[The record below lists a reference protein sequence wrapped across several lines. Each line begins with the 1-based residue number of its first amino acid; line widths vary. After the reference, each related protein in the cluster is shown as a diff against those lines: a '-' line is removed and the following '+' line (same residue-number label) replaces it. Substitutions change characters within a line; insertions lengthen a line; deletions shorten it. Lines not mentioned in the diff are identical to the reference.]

1 MLPTIAPTNPQ
12 LDDERSAWFYLFARL
27 KPGVTITQAEA
38 AMKVLY
44 RQRQHDELK
53 QSYFS
58 RFPEARDTFLRQM
71 FTLEPA
77 ARGNSGLRS
86 RFERPLLLLEW
97 LAAVVLLI
105 TCANIAGLLLARGAA
120 RQRDLAIRSSI
131 GAARGR
137 IVRQLFTESAVLA
150 IAGAVAGILL
160 GSWLTRLL
168 IRSLPYDPGNLS
180 LSAVPDL
187 RVLAFTIVITAVTVL
202 LFGLLP
208 AWQNSRLA
216 PMATLR
222 ETVGAIAGGR
232 THVRLRKVFVALQV
246 GLSAVLLIGAGLFLR
261 TLVNLG
267 NVDLGIRR
275 ENVVCFRVGPA
286 APYPDARKLHLYRSL
301 MGGLADVPGVVAAGA
316 NRQALFTGGR
326 WDSVLT
332 IPGVSADSAEPF
344 SFFNAVTPGYFE
356 ALGIPVR
363 AGRDFTW
370 SDWGSGKQLALVN
383 ETLTR
388 DYFDGKPPVGRMIG
402 RGARAAADIE
412 IIGVFGNARYH
423 EVRGKVPNQTFINL
437 DSFIDRIS
445 AVTVYARIAGDP
457 RRIMPTL
464 RAQVSRIDSQLV
476 VSQMRTLDDQI
487 DSAVSNER
495 LLAFLSVGFALV
507 ATLLAVVGLYGVLA
521 FVVARRTREIG
532 IRMALGAKRG
542 SVVRLIANEMAFVV
556 LCGLAAGVTAAY
568 ACGRYIENHL
578 FGVQAADPIVFCSVP
593 AILLTAAAV
602 ATLLPAL
609 RASRIDPMCALRQV

>member
-1 MLPTIAPTNPQ
+1 
-12 LDDERSAWFYLFARL
+12 
-27 KPGVTITQAEA
+27 
-38 AMKVLY
+38 
-44 RQRQHDELK
+44 
-53 QSYFS
+53 
-58 RFPEARDTFLRQM
+58 
-71 FTLEPA
+71 
-77 ARGNSGLRS
+77 
-86 RFERPLLLLEW
+86 
-97 LAAVVLLI
+97 
-105 TCANIAGLLLARGAA
+105 
-120 RQRDLAIRSSI
+120 
-131 GAARGR
+131 
-137 IVRQLFTESAVLA
+137 
-150 IAGAVAGILL
+150 
-160 GSWLTRLL
+160 
-168 IRSLPYDPGNLS
+168 
-180 LSAVPDL
+180 
-187 RVLAFTIVITAVTVL
+187 
-202 LFGLLP
+202 
-208 AWQNSRLA
+208 
-216 PMATLR
+216 
-222 ETVGAIAGGR
+222 
-232 THVRLRKVFVALQV
+232 
-246 GLSAVLLIGAGLFLR
+246 
-261 TLVNLG
+261 
-267 NVDLGIRR
+267 
-275 ENVVCFRVGPA
+275 
-286 APYPDARKLHLYRSL
+286 

-445 AVTVYARIAGDP
+445 AVTVYARITGDP

-507 ATLLAVVGLYGVLA
+507 ATLLAVVGLYGVLT

-578 FGVQAADPIVFCSVP
+578 FGVQAADPIVFCAVP

-609 RASRIDPMCALRQV
+609 RASRIDPMCALRQG